1 MKRVLF
7 TSRAAKFTSRLS
19 EAVRSEEKDEEKVMH
34 SKTAGSLPPHQNWGS
49 GKMGPRVTCPIT
61 CGFSG
66 ATSRDGVHF
75 VYLGV
80 GEPRKGKAEE
90 ATLPTGGCRIKTNKK
105 TPFFFGFGIIFL
117 RGF

>member
-1 MKRVLF
+1 MN
-7 TSRAAKFTSRLS
+7 
-19 EAVRSEEKDEEKVMH
+19 
-34 SKTAGSLPPHQNWGS
+34 SKTAGSLPPYQNWGS

-105 TPFFFGFGIIFL
+105 PPSFWIRNYFPSRFL
-117 RGF
+117 TSLDSLDVALMFINEFETICLSNKSFDLSR